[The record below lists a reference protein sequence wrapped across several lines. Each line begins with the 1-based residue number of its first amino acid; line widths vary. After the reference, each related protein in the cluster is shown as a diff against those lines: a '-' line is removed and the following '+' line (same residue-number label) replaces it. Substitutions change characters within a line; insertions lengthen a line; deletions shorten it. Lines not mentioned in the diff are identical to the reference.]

1 MYKTAS
7 KRFNND
13 PLRTSFYDGRYKS
26 SGPKQMTP
34 KWLKQA
40 FLSNTFVT
48 GKFSRVVKK
57 GYIVN
62 FKGFE
67 CFCPI
72 SEMYPKDITNLEF
85 KIFKKKPY
93 KFLILKDKITSL
105 VVSRKKVAAIEGT
118 NRARRSLKN
127 GNSLE
132 GKVVNIKDYG
142 MFIDIGGINGLLHIS
157 EYPDNWQI
165 VLPNGI
171 KIGSKINVWVKGI
184 QIKGISLC
192 LSHQR
197 CQIIATSK

>member
-7 KRFNND
+7 RRFNND

-34 KWLKQA
+34 KWLRQA
-40 FLSNTFVT
+40 LSSKTFVK
-48 GKFSRVVKK
+48 GNFSCQVKGGYRV
-57 GYIVN
+57 YIS
-62 FKGFE
+62 GFE
-67 CFCPI
+67 CFCPF
-72 SEMYPKDITNLEF
+72 SEMYPKDLTGSEF
-85 KIFKKKPY
+85 TTFKKKPY
-93 KFLILKDKITSL
+93 KFLILKDKVTSL
-105 VVSRKKVAAIEGT
+105 IVSRKKVAAIDGT

-157 EYPDNWQI
+157 EYPDNWQM
-165 VLPNGI
+165 VPPNGI

-192 LSHQR
+192 LSPQR
-197 CQIIATSK
+197 CQIISKSN